1 MVSGQHALLVTC
13 PQTKH
18 FHDVTRL
25 DHLKNKP
32 VLNVDMARIG
42 AREITN
48 QFFVRGRILVGIAFD
63 DLEQF
68 LRLFLRPG
76 CCELLSVFLGLLGID
91 ELPSHQ
97 SNSFEQ
103 ESRGSSMPA
112 MMDSRMPGMESRN
125 SVS

>member
-1 MVSGQHALLVTC
+1 MR
-13 PQTKH
+13 PETKH
-18 FHDVTRL
+18 FHDLIRL
-25 DHLKNKP
+25 EHLINKP
-32 VLNVDMARIG
+32 VLNVDTARIG
-42 AREITN
+42 AREITD
-48 QFFVRGRILVGIAFD
+48 QLFVWGRILVGTAFD

-68 LRLFLRPG
+68 LRLFLKPG

-91 ELPSHQ
+91 ELPSQQ